1 MARAATVA
9 FVACL
14 LATCLLAD
22 MVAAEQ
28 AAAEGFSL
36 AQGSSAV
43 TGYRKLLLLSS
54 VFGGGEEEK
63 GPREANTE
71 TGQRINNAIDKLSYG
86 WRVIKFGYNVICLFA
101 PCSPLRVSD

>member
-1 MARAATVA
+1 MARAAAAA

-28 AAAEGFSL
+28 AAAQGFSL
-36 AQGSSAV
+36 AQGSAV
-43 TGYRKLLLLSS
+43 ATGYRKLLL
-54 VFGGGEEEK
+54 FGLFGEDEEEK
-63 GPREANTE
+63 GPRVANTE

-86 WRVIKFGYNVICLFA
+86 WRVIKFGYNLICLFA
-101 PCSPLRVSD
+101 PCSPLSTRD